1 MNSGYYAACA
11 GLKTQTQALDLIAN
25 NLANLGSAGYRA
37 QQAQFQSILAAAH
50 PGLLDP
56 LNRAVN
62 NFNVMSGARLD
73 FSNGNLQTTGN
84 ALDLALEGSGFF
96 AVQTSSGIRYTR
108 NGAFQQSSDGRL
120 VTVHGDAVLGEQ
132 GPIALPAG
140 EITISADGTLS
151 VAGALAGK
159 LRLVDLRGAEVAPA
173 GNSYYT
179 ADASQIRPAR
189 DTVVRQGALESANL
203 DATAEIANL
212 ITVQRHAE
220 MLARALSSFHSDFNR
235 IATQELARV

>member
-1 MNSGYYAACA
+1 MDSGYYAACA

-25 NLANLGSAGYRA
+25 NLANLGSVGYRA
-37 QQAQFQSILAAAH
+37 QQTQFQSILAAAN
-50 PGLLDP
+50 PGLLDA
-56 LNRAVN
+56 LNRAIN
-62 NFNVMSGARLD
+62 NFNVIGGTRLD

-84 ALDLALEGSGFF
+84 ALDLAVEGSGFF
-96 AVQTSSGIRYTR
+96 AVQTRAGVRYTR
-108 NGAFQQSSDGRL
+108 NGSFQQSSDGRL
-120 VTVHGDAVLGEQ
+120 VTAQGDPVLGEQ
-132 GPIALPAG
+132 GPIVLPAG
-140 EITISADGTLS
+140 EISISADGTLS

-159 LRLVDLRGAEVAPA
+159 LRIVDVRGADLVPV
-173 GNSYYT
+173 GNSYYLAT
-179 ADASQIRPAR
+179 KGQVRPAN

-235 IATQELARV
+235 VATQELARV

>member
-1 MNSGYYAACA
+1 MDSGYYAACT
-11 GLKTQTQALDLIAN
+11 GLRTQTQALDLIAN

-37 QQAQFQSILAAAH
+37 QQTQFQSILAASH
-50 PGLLDP
+50 SGLLDP

-62 NFNVMSGARLD
+62 NFNVLGGTRLD

-96 AVQTSSGIRYTR
+96 AVLTRAGIRYTR
-108 NGAFQQSSDGRL
+108 NGSFQQSSDGKL
-120 VTVHGDAVLGEQ
+120 VTAQGDAVLGEQ

-140 EITISADGTLS
+140 EVSISADGTLS

-159 LRLVDLRGAEVAPA
+159 LKIVDLQKAEVTPV
-173 GNSYYT
+173 GGSYYMAAKDQVSAAT
-179 ADASQIRPAR
+179 
-189 DTVVRQGALESANL
+189 DTVLRQGALESANL

-220 MLARALSSFHSDFNR
+220 MLARALSTFNSDFNR

>member
-37 QQAQFQSILAAAH
+37 QHTQFQSILAAAN
-50 PGLLDP
+50 PALLDP
-56 LNRAVN
+56 FNRAVN
-62 NFNVMSGARLD
+62 NFNVIGGTRLD

-84 ALDLALEGSGFF
+84 SLDLALEGSGFF
-96 AVQTSSGIRYTR
+96 AVQTGAGIRYTR
-108 NGAFQQSSDGRL
+108 NGAFQQSRDGHL
-120 VTVHGDAVLGEQ
+120 VTAHGDLVLGDQ

-140 EITISADGTLS
+140 EISISADGTLS

-159 LRLVDLRGAEVAPA
+159 LRIVDLSGAEVAPV
-173 GNSYYT
+173 GNSYYM
-179 ADASQIRPAR
+179 ASASQIPPAR
-189 DTVVRQGALESANL
+189 DTAVRQGALESANL
-203 DATAEIANL
+203 DTTAEIANL

-220 MLARALSSFHSDFNR
+220 MLARALSSFNSDFNR